1 MRLRLLCAVLL
12 VAGLPLSACSLDSA
26 EGSAGPSSREA
37 LGVRVRDTYPHA
49 RDAFTQ
55 GLIYADGWVYES
67 TGLEAQSS
75 LRRVELET
83 GRVVDAVRLPD
94 DVFGEGLAAVG
105 SRLVQLTWHSERAFI
120 YDRASLRKER
130 EFSYE
135 GEGWGLCYDGERLVM
150 SDGSHI
156 LQFRDP
162 ETFERIGNVEVLHRG
177 LPLAQLNELE
187 CVGGEV
193 FANVWLSSRIA
204 RIDPASGEVT
214 ALIDTGDLLQQD
226 GVGDVHG
233 ADVLNGIAYVPERD
247 RFLLTGKFW
256 PRVFEVEFA
265 PE

>member
-1 MRLRLLCAVLL
+1 
-12 VAGLPLSACSLDSA
+12 
-26 EGSAGPSSREA
+26 
-37 LGVRVRDTYPHA
+37 
-49 RDAFTQ
+49 
-55 GLIYADGWVYES
+55 
-67 TGLEAQSS
+67 

-94 DVFGEGLAAVG
+94 DVFG
-105 SRLVQLTWHSERAFI
+105 
-120 YDRASLRKER
+120 
-130 EFSYE
+130 
-135 GEGWGLCYDGERLVM
+135 
-150 SDGSHI
+150 
-156 LQFRDP
+156 
-162 ETFERIGNVEVLHRG
+162 
-177 LPLAQLNELE
+177 

-256 PRVFEVEFA
+256 PHVARSRWRMA
-265 PE
+265 SR